1 MLGAR
6 VGGWPKWAGHVV
18 RAARISAAALLLG
31 TRVAVAQ
38 AGDDPKPIAPGVSAA
53 VDSLRAMR
61 GASLTVSLYT
71 YGPSDVF
78 FERFG
83 HAAIGVR
90 DSLTGEDVAYNWG
103 IFDFEQAGFLVRF
116 LTGETKYSMAGYP
129 TALFNAV
136 YQGDDRTIRQ
146 QVLAL
151 TPVER
156 AALFEVLQ
164 WNAREANKYYR
175 YDYYQQN
182 CATMARDAL
191 DYVIGGKLKG
201 ALSTPGEGRTWRG
214 ETARLLGSM
223 LPLYAG
229 IQIALGQHADE
240 PLSKWNEEF
249 LPEHMAAHYA
259 PLVLTDGS
267 GARYRFVA
275 RDTVLYT
282 ATRVPLPGEAPE
294 RVGVALLLGL
304 TLAGLLAWLAD
315 SSTRA
320 LRVVLAIAV
329 AAWYGLGG
337 LLGTALLLAATV
349 TKHAPYM
356 GANTT
361 LLALQPLL
369 LVAAIVVPVAF
380 VRHQRSSVAIG
391 VSGII
396 ALLSC
401 VAALIQLVPSWSQHS
416 GVVLAVVVPVHV
428 AMAVAVWRLQP
439 AARARV

>member
-1 MLGAR
+1 MLRRR
-6 VGGWPKWAGHVV
+6 VHTVQRWAGQMALASLIGVAAMVV
-18 RAARISAAALLLG
+18 GTRAAL
-31 TRVAVAQ
+31 AQ
-38 AGDDPKPIAPGVSAA
+38 PVDDPKPIAPGVSAA

-83 HAAIGVR
+83 HTAIGVR

-103 IFDFEQAGFLVRF
+103 IFDFDQPGFLVRF

-129 TALFNAV
+129 TALFNGV
-136 YQGDDRTIRQ
+136 YQGDNRTIRQ

-156 AALFEVLQ
+156 ATLFEVLQ

-191 DYVIGGKLKG
+191 DYVIGGKLKP
-201 ALSTPGEGRTWRG
+201 ALTIPGDGRTWRG

-223 LPLYAG
+223 LSLYAG
-229 IQIALGQHADE
+229 IEIALGQHADE
-240 PLSKWNEEF
+240 PLSKWDEEF

-259 PLVLTDGS
+259 PLVLTAGDGT
-267 GARYRFVA
+267 RYRFVA

-282 ATRVPLPGEAPE
+282 SSRVPLPDQPPE

-304 TLAGLLAWLAD
+304 ALAGLLMWLANGN
-315 SSTRA
+315 A
-320 LRVVLAIAV
+320 LGLRGV
-329 AAWYGLGG
+329 AAAVTAIWYLLGG

-369 LVAAIVVPVAF
+369 LVAAIVVPIAIVRRRRSGVA
-380 VRHQRSSVAIG
+380 VG
-391 VSGII
+391 VSVII

-401 VAALIQLVPSWSQHS
+401 VAVLIQLVPAWSQQS
-416 GVVLAVVVPVHV
+416 GVVLAVVVPVHL
-428 AMAVAVWRLQP
+428 ALAAAVWRFPHAPLG
-439 AARARV
+439 RA